1 MKKRS
6 LKTANRFIA
15 FIKVFVI
22 VAIASKPSSVLA
34 QGLVFKDPLLISG
47 TDKSDGAVYRFSN
60 VADKVDALL
69 TISGRSSSKVKLSNI
84 DLTNTGW
91 DKAFQPQISY
101 NTNGDASGSSDW
113 WMDFDISF
121 VTSNAAV
128 PVVVSNFNVTA
139 IDIDGDGKHLREYVA
154 LKGLK
159 SYTVENRSALSIS
172 DLLELVTGLL
182 TPTGKKFDGSLTDYA
197 NIDTNATKVMVTAT
211 YQNKSQFR
219 IRAGGTS
226 TSSSVSANRMYSFW
240 FKSFSYQAPVQ
251 GSLPI
256 TLSAFTAKKAG
267 SSVALNWSTEMEKN
281 VSHYVVERSTNGT
294 DFADAGLIFTAE
306 SNSSVHKEYS
316 FNDDVKNVSAG
327 LLYYRLRI
335 VDLDGRYEQSAIR
348 IIRTDEEKERT
359 KILVYPNPVV
369 SNVLITLPAVWQ
381 DKQVSVQVINTNG
394 LVVKNLTDARAGQTE
409 NMNVAG
415 LPPGLYIV
423 KVTSGKETTVQ
434 QLVKMK

>member
-15 FIKVFVI
+15 FIKVLVI
-22 VAIASKPSSVLA
+22 VAVASNPSPVLA
-34 QGLVFKDPLLISG
+34 QGLVFKDPVLVSG
-47 TDKSDGAVYRFSN
+47 TDKSDGATYRFPN

-101 NTNGDASGSSDW
+101 NGDGPADW

-121 VTSNAAV
+121 VSTNTTL

-139 IDIDGDGKHLREYVA
+139 LDIDGDGKRLREYVA

-182 TPTGKKFDGSLTDYA
+182 TPTGKRFDGSLTEYSG
-197 NIDTNATKVMVTAT
+197 IDTSATKVMVTAT

-219 IRAGGTS
+219 VRAGGTS
-226 TSSSVSANRMYSFW
+226 SSGSISADRMYSFW

-251 GSLPI
+251 SSLPI
-256 TLSAFTAKKAG
+256 TLSAFTAQKSG
-267 SSVALNWSTEMEKN
+267 NSVVLNWSTEMEKN
-281 VSHYVVERSTNGT
+281 VSHYIIERSTNGS
-294 DFADAGLIFTAE
+294 DFVDAGLIFSTE

-316 FNDDVKNVSAG
+316 FNDDVKSMSAS
-327 LLYYRLRI
+327 LLYYRLKI
-335 VDLDGRYEQSAIR
+335 VDLDGKYEQSAIR
-348 IIRTDEEKERT
+348 TIRTAEEKERT
-359 KILVYPNPVV
+359 KILVYPNPAV
-369 SNVLITLPAVWQ
+369 SDVLITLPATWQ
-381 DKQVSVQVINTNG
+381 NKQVIVQVVNTNG
-394 LVVKNLTDARAGQTE
+394 LVVKNITDARAGQTE
-409 NMNVAG
+409 NVNVAG
-415 LPPGLYIV
+415 LPPGIYIV
-423 KVTSGKETTVQ
+423 KVISGKETAVQ
-434 QLVKMK
+434 QLIKMR